1 MYIYPLLNCFFSK
14 GRGGGGKGRSCR
26 LDAGDCLFTP
36 EPGFILLRQR
46 DALARQTE
54 AEQAATYIF
63 TGVKRPLD
71 WCQCVD
77 FQILCEGGL
86 LVVRDYL
93 SQEAD
98 GSR

>member
-1 MYIYPLLNCFFSK
+1 VYIHPLLKFFFLQGK
-14 GRGGGGKGRSCR
+14 GGKGGVVV
-26 LDAGDCLFTP
+26 LDAGDFLFIT
-36 EPGFILLRQR
+36 ERGVILLRQR

-54 AEQAATYIF
+54 AEQAATYLF

-71 WCQCVD
+71 WWRCVD

-93 SQEAD
+93 IQEAD